1 MTCNNP
7 GLPESCGLLQLKS
20 SKAQIRYLRCGLFV
34 WNFFNRTF
42 TICLATWNAS
52 WRRVI
57 YQSIRDVEGN
67 TEVRK
72 WRIVC
77 MLIIQKKEVD
87 NTDNNSNPG
96 GKAKTVTVFW
106 IFLTEKNV
114 SKRKK
119 ILLKGLITHIWG
131 FFSMVK
137 A

>member
-1 MTCNNP
+1 
-7 GLPESCGLLQLKS
+7 
-20 SKAQIRYLRCGLFV
+20 
-34 WNFFNRTF
+34 
-42 TICLATWNAS
+42 
-52 WRRVI
+52 
-57 YQSIRDVEGN
+57 
-67 TEVRK
+67 
-72 WRIVC
+72 

-131 FFSMVK
+131 IFSMVK